1 MMKINLLI
9 DDSLQP
15 AANIFILGTYIREE
29 IPNDRKIEIIIP
41 QTIYTKLLRSEFND
55 YFSDILIDGNF
66 NENNI
71 TIKIQ
76 EVSSFEIIVSQKK

>member
-1 MMKINLLI
+1 MKINLSV
-9 DDSLQP
+9 DNSLQP

-29 IPNDRKIEIIIP
+29 IPNDRKIVIIIP
-41 QTIYTKLLRSEFND
+41 QSIYKKLLKSEFND
-55 YFSDILIDGNF
+55 YFSDVLIDGNF

-76 EVSSFEIIVSQKK
+76 ETSNFEIIVSQKK

>member
-1 MMKINLLI
+1 MMKINI
-9 DDSLQP
+9 SVDDTLHP

-29 IPNDRKIEIIIP
+29 IANDRKIEIIIP
-41 QTIYTKLLRSEFND
+41 HSIYTKLLKSEFND

-66 NENNI
+66 IENNI

-76 EVSSFEIIVSQKK
+76 EISNFEIIVSPAK

>member
-41 QTIYTKLLRSEFND
+41 QRIYTKLLRSEFND

-71 TIKIQ
+71 TIKVQ
-76 EVSSFEIIVSQKK
+76 EVSRFEIIVSQKK

>member
-1 MMKINLLI
+1 MKINLSV
-9 DDSLQP
+9 DNSLQP

-29 IPNDRKIEIIIP
+29 IPNDRKIVIIIP
-41 QTIYTKLLRSEFND
+41 QSIYKKLLKSEFND
-55 YFSDILIDGNF
+55 YFSDVLIDGNF

-76 EVSSFEIIVSQKK
+76 ETSNFEIIVSQQK